1 MDTHMNHLR
10 IANYD
15 VLHGTAKD
23 VNDLVLAPGGMLE
36 IFKAQPGFQAYSIV
50 EVDPV
55 TLISISVWETHAEAE
70 AAVSAAAVWVAANLD
85 GRIHRTS
92 NAVGDSLFWEGV
104 AK

>member
-1 MDTHMNHLR
+1 MNHLR

-15 VLHGTAKD
+15 VLHGTVTD
-23 VNDLVLAPGGMLE
+23 VNNLVVAPGGLLE
-36 IFKAQPGFQAYSIV
+36 IFKAQPGFQAYSVI

-55 TLISISVWETHAEAE
+55 SLISVSVWETHEEAE
-70 AAVSAAAVWVAANLD
+70 AAVSAAAVWVAQHLD

>member
-1 MDTHMNHLR
+1 MNHLR

-15 VLHGTAKD
+15 VLHGTVTD
-23 VNDLVLAPGGMLE
+23 VNNLVVAPGGLLE
-36 IFKAQPGFQAYSIV
+36 IFKAQPGFQAYSVI

-55 TLISISVWETHAEAE
+55 SLISVSVWETHEEAE
-70 AAVSAAAVWVAANLD
+70 AAVSAAAVWVAQHLD

-92 NAVGDSLFWEGV
+92 IAVGDSLFWEGV

>member
-1 MDTHMNHLR
+1 MNHLR

-15 VLHGTAKD
+15 VLHGTVTD
-23 VNDLVLAPGGMLE
+23 VNNLVVAPGGMLE
-36 IFKAQPGFQAYSIV
+36 IFKAQPGFQAYSLI

-55 TLISISVWETHAEAE
+55 SLISVSVWETHEEAE
-70 AAVSAAAVWVAANLD
+70 AAVSAAAVWVAQHLD